1 LCVKSLEFRK
11 AYIVTSNSALTL
23 VVMITD
29 QSKTNTRVRKL
40 NTIILIPPY
49 TIDTP
54 VQVRPMLIIKIV
66 C

>member
-1 LCVKSLEFRK
+1 
-11 AYIVTSNSALTL
+11 
-23 VVMITD
+23 MITD